1 MSELSDLLGESVQ
14 RLFGDHA
21 DAAAA
26 AVRDGWQAALWQQ
39 TQELGL
45 SLTLVPEDQG
55 GVSGTWEDAYAVL
68 QPAGFHQIPLPLAE
82 SMLAARLCSDSGL
95 TLPEGL
101 TTVSPYCEGALRA
114 GGSDLLFSGVLRA
127 VPWGRHS
134 DAVLCVVDYQGGLQL
149 VLLPRAAARIDE
161 GLNLAHEPRDTLH
174 FDACRPLSHAPAKTR
189 EAQQLLEYCALLRL
203 PQIVGALESALAR
216 SIQYATERKQFGRA
230 IGQFQAVQQQLALF
244 GADVAAVACAVR
256 AACRAA
262 GAGDASFQ
270 IGAAKLRANQAIGL
284 ATASAHQVH
293 AAIGFTWDHPLHHA
307 TQRLWSWRSEW
318 GNDRFWSERLGAV
331 VAVRGAENFWSDLT
345 ARDDASSGVGTGAR
359 A

>member
-1 MSELSDLLGESVQ
+1 MLGESVQ
-14 RLFGDHA
+14 RLFRDHG

-26 AVRDGWQAALWQQ
+26 AVREGWPSSLWQQ

-45 SLTLVPEDQG
+45 SLTLVPEAQG

-68 QPAGFHQIPLPLAE
+68 QPAGYYQIPLPLAE
-82 SMLAARLCSDSGL
+82 GMLVAKLCSDAEL
-95 TLPEGL
+95 PLPEGI
-101 TTVSPYCEGALRA
+101 TSITPYCKGILNTGGADALFTGALR
-114 GGSDLLFSGVLRA
+114 V

-134 DAVLCVVDYQGGLQL
+134 DVVLSAVAHEGSLKL
-149 VLLPRAAARIDE
+149 VLLPRAAARVE
-161 GLNLAHEPRDTLH
+161 ENLNMAREPRDTLH
-174 FDACRPLSHAPAKTR
+174 FDACRPLGVVPAKSR
-189 EAQQLLEYCALLRL
+189 EAHQLLEYCALARL

-216 SIQYATERKQFGRA
+216 SVHYATERKQFGRA

-244 GADVAAVACAVR
+244 GSDVAAVACAVK

-262 GAGDASFQ
+262 GAGDAAFQ

-331 VAVRGAENFWSDLT
+331 VAARGADNFWSDLT
-345 ARDDASSGVGTGAR
+345 ARDDGSLGSSVHSDAGTAP
-359 A
+359 

>member
-1 MSELSDLLGESVQ
+1 MLGESVQ

-39 TQELGL
+39 AQELGL

-55 GVSGTWEDAYAVL
+55 GASGTWEDAYAVL
-68 QPAGFHQIPLPLAE
+68 QPAGYHQIPLPLAE
-82 SMLAARLCSDSGL
+82 SMLAARLCSDAGFDAPAGVASV
-95 TLPEGL
+95 T
-101 TTVSPYCEGALRA
+101 PYCAGALRA
-114 GGSDLLFSGVLRA
+114 GGSELLFTGALRA

-134 DAVLCVVDYQGGLQL
+134 EAVLSVVAHEGALQL
-149 VLLPRAAARIDE
+149 VLLPRAAARVE
-161 GLNLAHEPRDTLH
+161 AGLNLAGEPRDTLH
-174 FDACRPLSHAPAKTR
+174 FDACRPLGLAPAQSR
-189 EAQQLLEYCALLRL
+189 EARQLLEYCALARL

-244 GADVAAVACAVR
+244 GSDVAAVACAVK

-262 GAGDASFQ
+262 AGDASFQ
-270 IGAAKLRANQAIGL
+270 IAAAKLRANQAIGL

-318 GNDRFWSERLGAV
+318 GNDRFWSERLGAA
-331 VAVRGAENFWSDLT
+331 VAARGAENFWSDLT
-345 ARDDASSGVGTGAR
+345 ARDDASAGAGTSVGNA
-359 A
+359 ADA